1 MTAGGPTMTT
11 GGRTATAGHDPP
23 GPVDPGGQA
32 APALGLDHALL
43 AALPEL
49 HVPARPMP
57 VPAPRLLAWNAALA
71 RGLDL
76 DPALDDDPVLLAQ
89 LFSGARLP
97 ADARPVALAYAGH
110 QFGHFVPQLGD
121 GRALLLGER
130 LAADGR
136 RHDLQLKGSGT
147 TAFSRGGDGRA
158 ALGPVLR
165 EYLVSEAMAAL
176 GVPTTRALAAV
187 ATGEQVWRERP
198 LPGAV
203 LTRVAASHLRIGS
216 FEYLAARGDND
227 ALLRLAGHALARHY
241 PARVAGEGP
250 PALRL
255 LDAVAGAQAALV
267 AHWLALG
274 FVHGVMNTD
283 NVAISGETLDY
294 GPCAFMDAYH
304 PDTVFSSID
313 RHGRYAWGRQPAIA
327 HWNLGCLA
335 MALRPLLDLEEDR
348 NLDDAQAVLDGFP
361 ARLEALWQ
369 GRLLGKLGLAYAAS
383 ADPQAAGQGAGTPP
397 DARLAATEPD
407 GLLATDLL
415 SLMQAA
421 GADWTATFR
430 RLGQSLLEAPDWP
443 GLRAL
448 FDGHGDGLAA
458 WLARWHARL
467 ALDGI
472 GPDRRA
478 AAMHAVNP
486 ARIPRNHLVEAAL
499 AAALEGDLAPF
510 QRMQAAL
517 ARPYDDDPA
526 FADRAAVPP
535 SPGQPYRTFCGT

>member
-1 MTAGGPTMTT
+1 MAMNDD
-11 GGRTATAGHDPP
+11 ATADTREDRASDGA
-23 GPVDPGGQA
+23 GTA
-32 APALGLDHALL
+32 APSAPSLGLSHGL
-43 AALPEL
+43 ADDLPEL
-49 HVPARPMP
+49 QARARPMP

-71 RGLDL
+71 RGLAL
-76 DPALDDDPVLLAQ
+76 DPALDDDPGLLAR
-89 LFSGARLP
+89 LFSGALLP

-130 LAADGR
+130 VLPDGR
-136 RHDLQLKGSGT
+136 RFDLQLKGAGHT
-147 TAFSRGGDGRA
+147 VYSRGGDGRA

-165 EYLVSEAMAAL
+165 EYLVCEAMAAL

-203 LTRVAASHLRIGS
+203 LTRVAASHIRIGS
-216 FEYLAARGDND
+216 FEYLAARGQVD
-227 ALLRLAGHALARHY
+227 ALARLADHALARHY
-241 PARVAGEGP
+241 PGHDGDRP

-255 LDAVAGAQAALV
+255 LAAVADAQARLV
-267 AHWLALG
+267 AHWLAVG

-283 NVAISGETLDY
+283 NVAVSGETLDY

-361 ARLEALWQ
+361 ARLDALWQ
-369 GRLLGKLGLAYAAS
+369 ARLLGKLGLAPVAP
-383 ADPQAAGQGAGTPP
+383 ADPDPDGEGTGAPP
-397 DARLAATEPD
+397 DTRVAAPQD
-407 GLLATDLL
+407 DRALATDLL

-448 FDGHGDGLAA
+448 FAGHGDGLAT
-458 WLARWHARL
+458 WLSRWHARL

-472 GPDRRA
+472 GPDARA

-486 ARIPRNHLVEAAL
+486 ARIPRNHQVEAAL

-510 QRMQAAL
+510 QRLQAAL
-517 ARPYDDDPA
+517 ARPYANDPD
-526 FADRAAVPP
+526 FADLAAAPP
-535 SPGQPYRTFCGT
+535 APDQPYRTFCGT

>member
-1 MTAGGPTMTT
+1 MNDAVSAASPDDKAGQDEVSGAPS
-11 GGRTATAGHDPP
+11 
-23 GPVDPGGQA
+23 
-32 APALGLDHALL
+32 APALGLSHGL
-43 AALPEL
+43 AGELPEL
-49 HVPARPMP
+49 QARARPMP
-57 VPAPRLLAWNAALA
+57 VPAPRLLAWNAPLA
-71 RGLDL
+71 RELGLA
-76 DPALDDDPVLLAQ
+76 PALDDDPGLLAQ
-89 LFSGARLP
+89 LFSGALLP

-130 LAADGR
+130 VLPDGR
-136 RHDLQLKGSGT
+136 RFDLQLKGAGHT
-147 TAFSRGGDGRA
+147 VFSRGGDGRA

-165 EYLVSEAMAAL
+165 EYLVSEVMAAL
-176 GVPTTRALAAV
+176 GVPTTRALAAA
-187 ATGEQVWRERP
+187 ATGEGVWRERP

-216 FEYLAARGDND
+216 FEYLAARGQVD
-227 ALLRLAGHALARHY
+227 ALARLVDHALARHY
-241 PARVAGEGP
+241 PAQDGDQP

-255 LDAVAGAQAALV
+255 LAAVADAQARLV
-267 AHWLALG
+267 AHWLAVG

-361 ARLEALWQ
+361 ARIDALWQ
-369 GRLLGKLGLAYAAS
+369 ARLLGKLGLSPATAS
-383 ADPQAAGQGAGTPP
+383 DSKPAGEGADPLHDSRAVVPEHDRA
-397 DARLAATEPD
+397 
-407 GLLATDLL
+407 LATDLL
-415 SLMQAA
+415 ALMQAA
-421 GADWTATFR
+421 GADWTASFR
-430 RLGQSLLEAPDWP
+430 HLGQSLLEAPDWP
-443 GLRAL
+443 GLRAQ
-448 FDGHGDGLAA
+448 FDGHGDGLTA
-458 WLARWHARL
+458 WLSRWHARL

-472 GPDRRA
+472 GPDVRA

-499 AAALEGDLAPF
+499 AAAHDGDFAPF
-510 QRMQAAL
+510 RRLQAAL
-517 ARPYDDDPA
+517 ASPYDEAPA
-526 FADRAAVPP
+526 FADLAAPP
-535 SPGQPYRTFCGT
+535 PAPEQPYRTFCGT

>member
-1 MTAGGPTMTT
+1 MAVNDDTSAAAEEDTAPA
-11 GGRTATAGHDPP
+11 RAKAGAAP
-23 GPVDPGGQA
+23 
-32 APALGLDHALL
+32 APALGLGHGLL

-49 HVPARPMP
+49 HVRAKPMAA
-57 VPAPRLLAWNAALA
+57 PAPRLLAWNAALA
-71 RGLDL
+71 RELGL
-76 DPALDDDPVLLAQ
+76 DPAFDADPDLLARM
-89 LFSGARLP
+89 FSGARLP

-130 LAADGR
+130 VLRDGR
-136 RHDLQLKGSGT
+136 RFDVQLKGAGAT
-147 TAFSRGGDGRA
+147 MFSRGGDGRA

-176 GVPTTRALAAV
+176 GVPTTRSLAAV
-187 ATGEQVWRERP
+187 ATGERVWRERP

-203 LTRVAASHLRIGS
+203 LTRVAASHLRIGTV
-216 FEYLAARGDND
+216 EYLAARGDIG
-227 ALLRLAGHALARHY
+227 ALARLVDHALARHY
-241 PARVAGEGP
+241 PGREGEAS

-255 LDAVAGAQAALV
+255 LDAVADVQARLV

-283 NVAISGETLDY
+283 NVALSGETLDY

-335 MALRPLLDLEEDR
+335 MALRPLLALEDDR

-361 ARLEALWQ
+361 ARLDALWQ
-369 GRLLGKLGLAYAAS
+369 ARLLGKLGLAPATSSVSKS
-383 ADPQAAGQGAGTPP
+383 AGEGAGRHD
-397 DARLAATEPD
+397 DARIAIAEGDRALAAD
-407 GLLATDLL
+407 LLA
-415 SLMQAA
+415 LMQDA
-421 GADWTATFR
+421 GADWTETFR
-430 RLGQSLLEAPDWP
+430 RLGRSLRETPDWP

-448 FDGHGDGLAA
+448 FGEQGAGLDA
-458 WLARWHARL
+458 WLARWQTRL
-467 ALDGI
+467 AQDAI
-472 GPDRRA
+472 APAARA
-478 AAMHAVNP
+478 AAMDAVNP

-499 AAALEGDLAPF
+499 AAAHEGDLAPF
-510 QRMQAAL
+510 QRLQQAL
-517 ARPYDDDPA
+517 ARPYDDDPT
-526 FADRAAVPP
+526 FADLAAVPSP
-535 SPGQPYRTFCGT
+535 SAEPYRTFCGT

>member
-1 MTAGGPTMTT
+1 MAVNGEAPVSGRDGGPP
-11 GGRTATAGHDPP
+11 AQE
-23 GPVDPGGQA
+23 PGGMPA
-32 APALGLDHALL
+32 APALGLRHGL
-43 AALPEL
+43 ASDLPEL
-49 HVPARPMP
+49 QAAARPKP
-57 VPAPRLLAWNAALA
+57 APAPRLLAWNTGLA
-71 RGLDL
+71 RALGL
-76 DPALDDDPVLLAQ
+76 DPALDGDPVLLAQ
-89 LFSGARLP
+89 VFSGTALP

-130 LAADGR
+130 EGPDGR
-136 RHDLQLKGSGT
+136 RHDLQLKGSGAT
-147 TAFSRGGDGRA
+147 VFSRGGDGRA

-203 LTRVAASHLRIGS
+203 LTRVAASHIRIGS
-216 FEYLAARGDND
+216 FEDLAARGQVD
-227 ALLRLAGHALARHY
+227 ALARLVDHALARHY
-241 PARVAGEGP
+241 PEPGGDRP

-335 MALRPLLDLEEDR
+335 MALRPLLELEEDR

-361 ARLEALWQ
+361 TRLEALWQ
-369 GRLLGKLGLAYAAS
+369 ARLLGKLGLAYAAS
-383 ADPQAAGQGAGTPP
+383 ADPQAAGEGAGTPH
-397 DARLAATEPD
+397 DARLAATESD
-407 GLLATDLL
+407 WLLATDLL

-458 WLARWHARL
+458 WLSRWHARL

-478 AAMHAVNP
+478 ATMHAVNP

-499 AAALEGDLAPF
+499 AAGLEGDLAPF
-510 QRMQAAL
+510 RRMQAAL
-517 ARPYDDDPA
+517 ARPYDDDPD
-526 FADRAAVPP
+526 FADLAAVPP